1 MATNI
6 TVREALAQAAVR
18 LQGVAERPWME
29 AERLLAHVLKCDRA
43 WVIAHDEERLDPRVV
58 ANFWALVERRAA
70 NEPLPYLLG
79 EVEFFG
85 LTFKVTPAVLIPRPE
100 TEGLIELVIA
110 WLNTHPHARIVA
122 DVGTGSGCIA
132 VSLAHAVPRITVTAL
147 DNSPDALAVAQ
158 ENANRLGV
166 AERISFQQGH
176 LLEPLAGPVDVIV
189 SNPPYVAEHEWDVL
203 PPSVRREPR
212 QALLGG
218 ADGLALITELLRAA
232 SRYLLPGGLLA
243 MEIGETQ
250 GAAVLRLARQAF
262 PQARCE
268 VRRDTFGRERFLY
281 MEV

>member
-1 MATNI
+1 MDI
-6 TVREALAQAAVR
+6 TVREALAQAAAR

-29 AERLLAHVLKCDRA
+29 AERLLAHVLKCERA
-43 WVIAHDEERLDPRVV
+43 WVIAHDEERLKPRAA
-58 ANFWALVERRAA
+58 ANFLALVERRAA

-100 TEGLIELVIA
+100 TEGLVEQVVA
-110 WLNTHPHARIVA
+110 WLNAHPHARTVA

-132 VSLAHAVPRITVTAL
+132 VSLAHAVPRITVAAL
-147 DNSPDALAVAQ
+147 DNSPDALTVARQ
-158 ENANRLGV
+158 NARRHGLAKRV
-166 AERISFQQGH
+166 FFLHGH
-176 LLEPLAGPVDVIV
+176 LLEPLPMPVDVIV
-189 SNPPYVAEHEWDVL
+189 SNPPYVAEHEWEAL

-232 SRYLLPGGLLA
+232 SRYLAPGGLLA

-262 PQARCE
+262 PLARCE
-268 VRRDTFGRERFLY
+268 VRRDTFGRERFLWV
-281 MEV
+281 ETAG

>member
-1 MATNI
+1 MDM
-6 TVREALAQAAVR
+6 TVSEALAQAAAR
-18 LQGVAERPWME
+18 LQGVADRPWME

-43 WVIAHDEERLDPRVV
+43 WLLAHGEERLKPR
-58 ANFWALVERRAA
+58 AAASFGALVERRAA
-70 NEPLPYLLG
+70 HEPLPYLLG

-100 TEGLIELVIA
+100 TEGLVELVIA
-110 WLNTHPHARIVA
+110 WLNAHPHARTVA

-132 VSLAHAVPRITVTAL
+132 VSLAHAVPRITVAAL
-147 DNSPDALAVAQ
+147 DNSPDALTVARQ
-158 ENANRLGV
+158 NVRRLGV
-166 AERISFQQGH
+166 TKRVFLLHGH
-176 LLEPLAGPVDVIV
+176 LLEPLPMPVDVIV
-189 SNPPYVAEHEWDVL
+189 SNPPYVAAHEWEAL

-232 SRYLLPGGLLA
+232 EHYLSPGGFLA

-250 GAAVLRLARQAF
+250 GAAVLRLAWQVF

-268 VRRDTFGRERFLY
+268 VRRDAFGRERFLCV
-281 MEV
+281 ERRG